1 MVISRK
7 CQVEDTSKFR
17 ACIGSEMVDAV
28 HSLNMLS
35 DPHTG
40 GVKGSIDAVDTPNT
54 GRYPVAV
61 SVLA

>member
-1 MVISRK
+1 
-7 CQVEDTSKFR
+7 
-17 ACIGSEMVDAV
+17 MVDAV